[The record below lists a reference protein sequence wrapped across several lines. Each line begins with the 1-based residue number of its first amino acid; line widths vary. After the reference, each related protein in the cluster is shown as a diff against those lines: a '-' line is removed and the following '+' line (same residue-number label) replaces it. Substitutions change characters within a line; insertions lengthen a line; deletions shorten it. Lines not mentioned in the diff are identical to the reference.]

1 MASNWKDCYCHRMW
15 TDSII
20 QEACQLLAEDLPLAS
35 GAPGG
40 QVEYRRSLASSFFFK
55 FYLNVSQ
62 QLCNGEVR
70 FDFLIQS
77 NKRIFNDLLHDY
89 GCVRCNYFEG
99 EFSQEFLCKSVLEL
113 SHVATSCWIIFMVT
127 VIKSALEP

>member
-77 NKRIFNDLLHDY
+77 NKRIFNDLVHDY
-89 GCVRCNYFEG
+89 GCVHCNWYT
-99 EFSQEFLCKSVLEL
+99 LEVN
-113 SHVATSCWIIFMVT
+113 SAKNSCVNQSLNCLM
-127 VIKSALEP
+127 